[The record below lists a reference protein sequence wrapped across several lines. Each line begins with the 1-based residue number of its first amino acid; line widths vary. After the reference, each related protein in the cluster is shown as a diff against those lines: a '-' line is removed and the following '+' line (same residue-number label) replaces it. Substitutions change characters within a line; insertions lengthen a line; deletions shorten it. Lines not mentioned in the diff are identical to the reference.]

1 MTPLPAGD
9 GGGACGKII
18 VKAVMFT
25 VTGVV
30 LRHARRAVEFLPAVA
45 AGEPRRIAVRRHQ
58 PVFISKLPHLRSRP
72 VHHAGQLTVI
82 VIPVLH
88 QIATGAALHQ
98 FNSRQPLPA
107 GVCVRCSNR

>member
-18 VKAVMFT
+18 VKAVMFA

-30 LRHARRAVEFLPAVA
+30 LRHARRAVEFLPAVV

-98 FNSRQPLPA
+98 FNSRQPLPCRGLCA
-107 GVCVRCSNR
+107 VQ